1 MDRNWQGSIAALAK
15 LRWFNVLVAPVLILT
30 VLAGTGGEASADP
43 PLLVQAAGA
52 NPPGTTVDQIRQRYS
67 GQTGV
72 VLSQWAPGMYA
83 LMFGQTQ
90 GRPTYYFCHDELVT
104 YAYLIEGADIIMFRR
119 LVAGHQ
125 SLFGTAS
132 YKLEGAIDSS
142 GAEWASVDAS
152 WTINGRNLE
161 LDLRQYAGN
170 PPLVQ
175 VSVKDRNSCLDRA
188 QLGW

>member
-1 MDRNWQGSIAALAK
+1 MEKGWQGLIAGLAK
-15 LRWFNVLVAPVLILT
+15 LRRFNVLVALVLILA
-30 VLAGTGGEASADP
+30 VLAASRGEAWADP
-43 PLLVQAAGA
+43 PLLVQAAAA

-67 GQTGV
+67 GQTGIA
-72 VLSQWAPGMYA
+72 LSQWAPGMYA
-83 LMFGQTQ
+83 LMFGQTP

-125 SLFGTAS
+125 SLLGTAS
-132 YKLEGAIDSS
+132 YKLEGAIDAN

-152 WTINGRNLE
+152 WTVNGRNLE

-170 PPLVQ
+170 QPLVQ